1 MYKRYYDGYGT
12 QNMPKTNGEIIVPEN
27 LASTVSKNITPSVQD
42 EKSHNDIEISSCQE
56 KRNFLNLPCEIDDL
70 ILIGILLF
78 ILLGNDNDDNNG
90 GNDIF
95 TLIIIGIILFSDI
108 LWLTQNKIRCII
120 NPT

>member
-12 QNMPKTNGEIIVPEN
+12 QNMQKTNGEIIVPEN
-27 LASTVSKNITPSVQD
+27 LASTVSKNTSVQD
-42 EKSHNDIEISSCQE
+42 ENSHNDIEISSCQE

-108 LWLTQNKIRCII
+108 L
-120 NPT
+120 

>member
-12 QNMPKTNGEIIVPEN
+12 QNMQKTNGEIIVPEN
-27 LASTVSKNITPSVQD
+27 LPSTASKNITQSVQD
-42 EKSHNDIEISSCQE
+42 EKIHDNIEISSCRE

-78 ILLGNDNDDNNG
+78 ILLGNDNNDNDN

-108 LWLTQNKIRCII
+108 L
-120 NPT
+120 

>member
-12 QNMPKTNGEIIVPEN
+12 QNTQKNSGEIIVPEN
-27 LASTVSKNITPSVQD
+27 LASATTKNIEPKVQN
-42 EKSHNDIEISSCQE
+42 EKPLDDIAISGCRE
-56 KRNFLNLPCEIDDL
+56 KRNILNLPCEIDDL

-78 ILLGNDNDDNNG
+78 IILGNDNNDNDS

-108 LWLTQNKIRCII
+108 L
-120 NPT
+120 